1 MSTTVVM
8 GVMVDAGSVHWVVGG
23 PGGRHDAPARRGS
36 AARQT
41 DVRGLGPQ
49 VGASQEGAPH

>member
-8 GVMVDAGSVHWVVGG
+8 GDGRRWACPLVVGG

>member
-1 MSTTVVM
+1 MSTTIAM
-8 GVMVDAGSVHWVVGG
+8 GVMVDAGASPLVVGG
-23 PGGRHDAPARRGS
+23 SWGRHDAPARHGS

-49 VGASQEGAPH
+49 VGGSQEGAPH